1 MAMWA
6 NRRDLMKGAAGAA
19 ATLIG
24 ARAGAASRTNVPRFG
39 IQTYSFRDML
49 LEPGDMVD
57 KMIAG
62 CRTVGLTMVE
72 LFEPTI
78 QPPALSA
85 DAAWAVTGGKPS
97 EASIYGRPPEGPRP
111 ASVLE
116 NRERIRVWRLNT
128 PLSEIETIGR
138 RFAKAG
144 IQVQAFNFG
153 LKDDCTDAEVER
165 GFLMTRAL
173 GTRVMTASTTLTMLR
188 RTAPYAA
195 RHQVLVGMHGHSNL
209 RDPNQLA
216 TPQSFEEG
224 LAMSPWYR
232 LNFDIGHFSAA
243 GFDTLAFLDKHHER
257 TVSIHL
263 KDRMKDNGPNRPF
276 GQGDTPIAAVIRRL
290 RGRRWDIPVFLEY
303 EYAGGRS
310 VEELRLILNYCR
322 QALNRTAG

>member
-1 MAMWA
+1 MWA
-6 NRRDLMKGAAGAA
+6 ERRGFMMGAAGVA
-19 ATLIG
+19 ATLTG
-24 ARAGAASRTNVPRFG
+24 VRAGAVSRADLPHFG

-49 LEPGDMVD
+49 PEPGDIVD

-62 CRTVGLTMVE
+62 CRAVGLTMIE

-78 QPPALSA
+78 QPPALSTN
-85 DAAWAVTGGKPS
+85 AAWAVTGGKPS

-111 ASVLE
+111 AAVLE
-116 NRERIRVWRLNT
+116 NRERIRAWRLDT
-128 PLSEIETIGR
+128 PLSAIETIGR
-138 RFAKAG
+138 RFAQAG
-144 IQVQAFNFG
+144 IEVQAFNFG

-173 GTRVMTASTTLTMLR
+173 GARVMTASTTLTMLR
-188 RTAPYAA
+188 RTVPYAA
-195 RHQVLVGMHGHSNL
+195 RHRILVGMHGHSNL

-243 GFDTLAFLDKHHER
+243 GFKTLAFLEEHHKR

-263 KDRMKDNGPNRPF
+263 KDRVKDNGPNRPF

-290 RGRRWDIPVFLEY
+290 HEQRWDIPVFLEY
-303 EYAGGRS
+303 EYAGGPS
-310 VEELRLILNYCR
+310 VDELRRILGYCR
-322 QALNRTAG
+322 QALETSR